1 MTKRVGLVIVGA
13 GIVGCAA
20 AYHLTQLGW
29 RDILVIDKGELYEND
44 GSTSHAPGG
53 VVPLSHSQLLT
64 RMGLYTSNLIAG
76 LAPFR
81 SDRNTYNPVG
91 QIELAISEARWQDLI
106 RLQGESRSFGCES
119 HLLTPQEAKERL
131 PFLNE
136 KAVVGGLFIPAG
148 AIVKGADVCG
158 ALAREAMAGGGAT
171 FMAHTALLD
180 IEVERGRV
188 TAVLTNNLDLPRIEC
203 EQVLLCANIWAPAL
217 SEKIGVPLPLMA
229 FEHQYTITK
238 PLAAL
243 SRFDRGDKEQEVVY
257 PTARELDSAMY
268 YRQHWDS
275 YGVGS
280 YYHRPHMVR
289 PQDLTLGQTAI
300 HPFNPADFMGEPWTQ
315 AQKLLPILQGAEL
328 ETKFNGMFAFSVDGL
343 PIIGEAKVK
352 GFWTAVASWIT
363 HAGGVAKSVAEWMTH
378 GEPEWD
384 LRQAHIHR
392 FHPFQTTEAYT
403 AVVTKK
409 NYREVYDIVHPR
421 QSITE
426 PRGVRLSPF
435 APRLENLRVEY
446 TAFAGLELPN
456 WFEVNGRLLEKY
468 ADQIPSRSGW
478 AAQHWSPIQGAEHLE
493 TRNNVALFDLT
504 GLSII
509 EVKGL
514 GAADYVNYL
523 CSNQMDVAVGG
534 VVYTL
539 WLTPKGGVRRDLTV
553 ARLAADQYWLF
564 VGEGTLPQDLAWVE
578 QQALSDGSVIVSDIS
593 NSFTALG
600 LWGPNARRVL
610 QKVTDADVSNA
621 AFPYFAAQWLT
632 IGLTP
637 VLAMRISY
645 AGELGWELHVPM
657 DMALPVWDTLWAA
670 GREFE
675 MVAAGLG
682 AFDSLRLEKGYRLWG
697 GDVYTEYNPY
707 ESGLGWTVKLKKEA
721 FIGRDACLSLKAQP
735 LTKKLCCLTFDD
747 EGMALGYEPVLDG
760 DRCVGHVTSANYGYA
775 VGQFILYAYLP
786 PDHAEIGTKLEVEYF
801 GRRYGATVVAEP
813 LYDPRMARL
822 KG

>member
-1 MTKRVGLVIVGA
+1 MKKARLVIVGS

-29 RDILVIDKGELYEND
+29 RDILVIDKGALYEND

-64 RMGLYTSNLIAG
+64 QMGLYTSNLIG
-76 LAPFR
+76 SLAPFR
-81 SDRNTYNPVG
+81 PDRNTYNPVG
-91 QIELAISEARWQDLI
+91 QIELAISEARWHDLI

-119 HLLTPQEAKERL
+119 HLLTPQEAKARL

-148 AIVKGADVCG
+148 AIVKGADVSG

-171 FMAHTALLD
+171 FMAHTGLVD
-180 IEVERGRV
+180 VEVERGRV
-188 TAVLTNNLDLPRIEC
+188 TAVLTNNPDLPRIDC
-203 EQVLLCANIWAPAL
+203 EQLLLCANIWAPAL
-217 SEKIGVPLPLMA
+217 SQKVGVPLPLMA
-229 FEHQYTITK
+229 FEHQYVITT

-243 SRFDRGDKEQEVVY
+243 SQFDRSDKDQEVVY
-257 PTARELDSAMY
+257 PTVRELDSAMY

-275 YGVGS
+275 YGIGS
-280 YYHRPHMVR
+280 YYHAPHMVR
-289 PQDLTLGQTAI
+289 PQDLDPGQTAI
-300 HPFNPADFMGEPWTQ
+300 HPFTPADFMDEPWAQ
-315 AQKLLPILQGAEL
+315 AQNLLPMLQGAEF
-328 ETKFNGMFAFSVDGL
+328 ETKFNGMFAFSVDGF

-363 HAGGVAKSVAEWMTH
+363 HAGGVGKAVAEWMTY
-378 GEPEWD
+378 GESEWD

-403 AVVTKK
+403 TVITQK

-426 PRGVRLSPF
+426 PRHVRLSPF
-435 APRLENLRVEY
+435 APRLEALQVNY

-456 WFEVNGRLLEKY
+456 WFEANSHLLKKY
-468 ADQIPSRSGW
+468 AGQISPRRGW
-478 AAQHWSPIQGAEHLE
+478 AGQHWSPIQGVEHLE
-493 TRNNVALFDLT
+493 TRHNVALFDLT

-509 EVKGL
+509 EVKGP
-514 GAADYVNYL
+514 GAAGYINYL

-553 ARLAADQYWLF
+553 TRLAADTYWLF
-564 VGEGTLPQDLAWVE
+564 VGEGTLPQDLAWV
-578 QQALSDGSVIVSDIS
+578 QQHAPSDGSVIVNDVS

-610 QKVTDADVSNA
+610 QKVTNADVSNA
-621 AFPYFAAQWLT
+621 AFPYFTAQWLT

-645 AGELGWELHVPM
+645 AGELGWELHFPM
-657 DMALPVWDTLWAA
+657 DMALPVWDSLWTA
-670 GREFE
+670 GRELQ
-675 MVAAGLG
+675 MIAAGLG

-697 GDVYTEYNPY
+697 GDVYTEYTPY

-721 FIGRDACLSLKAQP
+721 FIGREACLSLREKP
-735 LTKKLCCLTFDD
+735 LTKKLCCLTFNGD
-747 EGMALGYEPVLDG
+747 GMALGYEPILADG
-760 DRCVGHVTSANYGYA
+760 RCVGHVTSANYGYA
-775 VGQFILYAYLP
+775 VGKFILYAYLP
-786 PDHAEIGTKLEVEYF
+786 PAQAKIGTKLDVEYF
-801 GRRYGATVVAEP
+801 GRRYGATVVDEP
-813 LYDPRMARL
+813 LYDPRMERL
-822 KG
+822 RV